1 MRTLL
6 IGLGAIGKSFLRLLK
21 ENELF
26 DPDEF
31 YCTDCNSQTKDYF
44 LQMGGFASHFLSVK
58 IEKDNYMTILDG
70 IETEGFVL
78 DFGNDIKNLEML
90 EYCLQKG
97 IHYLSLADASWY
109 PDPTWVNTY
118 RHYIEYRKIRQKYP
132 SAALPTCIV
141 EFGMN
146 PGLISCFL
154 KQCIDD
160 IVAYDD
166 SAYIRRH
173 RRILSELLEQQK
185 YNIVAKKLGIRY
197 IVEIDNDTQHFSVS
211 TPAGEDAFMRSGE
224 DSSTRSGEDAFM
236 RSGED
241 SSICSGEAAELVVS
255 SPWSPCA
262 FHMEML
268 SAPEIS
274 YGTKKDFLRHRY
286 LSDYNIAD
294 GFAALTRSA
303 VNCRE
308 TIFSPQG
315 EVNGVLSTHEE
326 IFSMSDYLKYK
337 RYKPTAYFVYSPSE
351 QAFQSVLSSISSE
364 KVQYHLFTKNEYIDG
379 GESVGIILQGKHFK
393 TRYYGNYLE
402 STGLPETAT
411 VLQVSASAFAAYC
424 FLLENPSCGLLFP
437 EELPHTEILS
447 CAKKYL
453 KEYISTECPDVT
465 PSHGLDGCDTKR

>member
-21 ENELF
+21 ENEMF
-26 DPDEF
+26 DPEEF
-31 YCTDCNSQTKDYF
+31 YCADCNSEAKAYF
-44 LQMGGFASHFLSVK
+44 LQLGGFASHFLNVK
-58 IEKDNYMTILDG
+58 IEKDNYDAILSDVEKDG
-70 IETEGFVL
+70 FIL
-78 DFGNDIKNLEML
+78 DFGNDIKNLEIL

-118 RHYIEYRKIRQKYP
+118 RHYIEYRKIRQNYP
-132 SAALPTCIV
+132 SDTLPTCIV

-160 IVAYDD
+160 IVIFDN
-166 SAYIRRH
+166 SPYIRRN
-173 RRILSELLEQQK
+173 RKMLMNLLAQQK
-185 YNIVAKKLGIRY
+185 YNIVAKKIGVRY
-197 IVEIDNDTQHFSVS
+197 IVEIDNDTQQFSSSARVSIDKSVPAGQDKS
-211 TPAGEDAFMRSGE
+211 TPAGQGTEM
-224 DSSTRSGEDAFM
+224 
-236 RSGED
+236 
-241 SSICSGEAAELVVS
+241 VVS

-294 GFAALTRSA
+294 GFVALTRAA
-303 VNCRE
+303 VYCRE
-308 TIFSPQG
+308 TVFSPQG

-326 IFSMSDYLKYK
+326 IFSMSDYLKCN

-351 QAFQSVLSSISSE
+351 QALRSVLNAISVE
-364 KVQYHLFTKNEYIDG
+364 NVKYHLLTREEYLHG

-393 TRYYGNYLE
+393 TRYFGNYLE
-402 STGLPETAT
+402 STNLPETAT
-411 VLQVSASAFAAYC
+411 VLQVSASAFAAYR
-424 FLLENPSCGLLFP
+424 FMRENPAQGLLFP
-437 EELPHTEILS
+437 EELPHKQILS
-447 CAKKYL
+447 CAKNYL

-465 PSHGLDGCDTKR
+465 PTHGLDGFPEV